1 MAKKRVLFDAA
12 PAIATGAVWAAL
24 RGFAKMLDPTA
35 SILLTR
41 TRSEKGWRPSRTQP
55 TAAEGQNSS
64 VE

>member
-41 TRSEKGWRPSRTQP
+41 TRSEKGWAAKPNPTNRSRGS
-55 TAAEGQNSS
+55 E
-64 VE
+64 